1 MQLDRIYMF
10 SFKNNHNCK
19 EELQEVSL
27 KATPARIA
35 VMKFLESVDKPVDVN
50 SILDYLRQRD
60 IDTNP
65 ATIFRMMND
74 FLQKGITKQI
84 QFQEGK
90 ARYELSNKGHH
101 HHLICTNCGKVEE
114 VEGDF
119 LKSMEEKIYKDK
131 KFRVKDH
138 SLEFFGLCVDCQ
150 K

>member
-1 MQLDRIYMF
+1 MVAF
-10 SFKNNHNCK
+10 FKQHDCK
-19 EELQEVSL
+19 EELQEASL

-35 VMKFLESVDKPVDVN
+35 VLKFLEAADRPVDVQ
-50 SILDYLRQRD
+50 SIINYLRQKH
-60 IDTNP
+60 IDVDP
-65 ATIFRMMND
+65 ATIFRMMHD

-90 ARYELSNKGHH
+90 ARYELFNKRHH
-101 HHLICTNCGKVEE
+101 HHLICINCGKIEE

-119 LKSMEEKIYKDK
+119 LKQMEEKIYKDK

-138 SLEFFGLCVDCQ
+138 SLEFFGLCADCQ

>member
-1 MQLDRIYMF
+1 MF
-10 SFKNNHNCK
+10 NFKNNHNCK
-19 EELQEVSL
+19 DELQEVSL

-35 VMKFLESVDKPVDVN
+35 VMKFLESADQPVDVN
-50 SILDYLRQRD
+50 SILDYLKKED

-65 ATIFRMMND
+65 ATVFRMMND

-84 QFQEGK
+84 QFQECK
-90 ARYELSNKGHH
+90 ARYELSNKRHH

-119 LKSMEEKIYKDK
+119 LKEMEDKIYKDK

-138 SLEFFGLCVDCQ
+138 SLEFFGLCENCQ

>member
-1 MQLDRIYMF
+1 MITFLKQHD
-10 SFKNNHNCK
+10 CK
-19 EELQEVSL
+19 DELQEVSL

-35 VMKFLESVDKPVDVN
+35 VMKFLESVDQPVDVN
-50 SILDYLRQRD
+50 SILDDLRQKD
-60 IDTNP
+60 VDTNP
-65 ATIFRMMND
+65 ATVFRMMND

-90 ARYELSNKGHH
+90 ARYELANKKHH
-101 HHLICTNCGKVEE
+101 HHLICSNCGKVEE

-138 SLEFFGLCVDCQ
+138 SLEFFGLCSNCQ